1 MIISQ
6 LLIIFSNKKQ
16 QDWAIYNPNQELFN
30 HPLHTH
36 TQSLDSNIEL
46 ELLKL
51 EKI

>member
-16 QDWAIYNPNQELFN
+16 DWAIYNQELFN